1 MSNMNYV
8 DRLSKFFCSPGV
20 TYTALRMFMKM
31 EKNKNKKNPHTIT
44 ESERL
49 QNSLCHLKY
58 SHILEIAEKTLPYGF
73 ENTGREE
80 YVEAKLAPP
89 FYLSKPQ
96 LLL

>member
-1 MSNMNYV
+1 
-8 DRLSKFFCSPGV
+8 
-20 TYTALRMFMKM
+20 
-31 EKNKNKKNPHTIT
+31 
-44 ESERL
+44 
-49 QNSLCHLKY
+49 LKY